1 MHVENSRTP
10 IDLIARIQ
18 TPENI
23 EFQYRLA
30 GPFRRFPAFVIDL
43 VFRGLII
50 AAVWV
55 LFAITSTFLFGV
67 SGLGASTDLLIF
79 LLIVFQFFL
88 QWFYG
93 TLFEAYWNGQTP
105 GKWLWG
111 LRVISVD
118 GRPINL
124 SQAIVRNLLRSADLF
139 PTGIVGMISMSVT
152 QRFQRLGDLAAGTM
166 VVENQVSWTPPNV
179 KFEDSRVPALA
190 EHIPPDFRLS
200 PTLAKAIS
208 LYVER
213 RARIP
218 IGRRAELANYVALP
232 LFRKFSFREDTSS
245 DLLLCAIYYREFVDR
260 EAFSPE
266 KPWPKRPSQLMA
278 APPSDVTQIPPSI
291 MTVSRG
297 VPPILVSTQ
306 ASPPTAQ

>member
-1 MHVENSRTP
+1 MPAEKSRTP

-23 EFQYRLA
+23 EFRYRLA

-50 AAVWV
+50 FAAWV
-55 LFAITSTFLFGV
+55 LFVLTGSILFGV
-67 SGLGASTDLLIF
+67 SGFGVSTDVVVFVLL
-79 LLIVFQFFL
+79 VFQFLL

-93 TLFEAYWNGQTP
+93 AFFETYWNGQTP
-105 GKWLWG
+105 GKWLLG

-124 SQAIVRNLLRSADLF
+124 SQAIVRNLLRLADLF
-139 PTGIVGMISMSVT
+139 PTGIVGLVSMTVT

-166 VVENQVSWTPPNV
+166 VVENQVSWIPAHV
-179 KFEDSRVPALA
+179 KFEDSRVPSLA

-200 PTLAKAIS
+200 STLAKAIA

-213 RARIP
+213 RTHIP
-218 IGRRAELANYVALP
+218 VGRRAELANYIALP
-232 LFRKFSFREDTSS
+232 LFRKFGFREDTSS
-245 DLLLCAIYYREFVDR
+245 DLLLCAIYYREFIDR
-260 EAFSPE
+260 EAFSAE
-266 KPWPKRPSQLMA
+266 KATQRRPNLLATDPTSGINKTSLNRTSDPA
-278 APPSDVTQIPPSI
+278 TAPPVLAPVQSSHNSV
-291 MTVSRG
+291 
-297 VPPILVSTQ
+297 
-306 ASPPTAQ
+306 